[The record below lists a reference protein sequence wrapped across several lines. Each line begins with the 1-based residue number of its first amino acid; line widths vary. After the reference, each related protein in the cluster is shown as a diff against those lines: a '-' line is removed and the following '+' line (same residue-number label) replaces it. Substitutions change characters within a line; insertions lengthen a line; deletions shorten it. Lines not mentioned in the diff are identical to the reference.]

1 MAIDIKMTVELL
13 CMGYQQEP
21 GQDRRCRVKH
31 QVSCDRAHE
40 AISVLDIPNARC
52 VFCTACRLAAWA
64 LTL

>member
-21 GQDRRCRVKH
+21 GQDRRCRVMH

-40 AISVLDIPNARC
+40 AVSVLDIPNARC
-52 VFCTACRLAAWA
+52 VFCTASRLAAWA